1 MTKAS
6 LVMHLQ
12 AEGQSVYIPIQS
24 VSGTSQQLILQA
36 LYKPIN
42 LAVTGTL
49 LPSLQYSWHGQIVN
63 QVTEQSVD
71 LTNNVRLSWVE
82 SKKTSKIL
90 GKSFYSVFLYYS
102 FQKSLF
108 FIDTID
114 MKDGPNETL
123 RPKSIHRSRFDIST
137 NSLFGGNQLMS
148 APTQP
153 SLGGEGQKVGPSEEK

>member
-1 MTKAS
+1 
-6 LVMHLQ
+6 MHLQ

-71 LTNNVRLSWVE
+71 LTNNVRLTWVE
-82 SKKTSKIL
+82 SKN
-90 GKSFYSVFLYYS
+90 F
-102 FQKSLF
+102 
-108 FIDTID
+108 
-114 MKDGPNETL
+114 
-123 RPKSIHRSRFDIST
+123 
-137 NSLFGGNQLMS
+137 
-148 APTQP
+148 
-153 SLGGEGQKVGPSEEK
+153 